1 MTAEH
6 QSGSRS
12 PLAPF
17 LRGTLFYFLLIG
29 WTLAYGILVTP
40 LLLAP
45 RPLVL
50 AAAKFWN
57 RVIMAMVRNVA
68 GIGYEIR
75 GGDNIP
81 ARPAVIAVKHQSAF
95 ETLALPLILGDPLFV
110 VKRELFWI
118 PIFGWY
124 LARLGNIA
132 IDRAAGPKALKAIV
146 RRAER
151 ALGRGHHVIIFPEG
165 TRVAPGHTRDY
176 GPGVA
181 ALYTMLDVPVVPVA
195 LNSGLFW
202 GRRSFGK
209 TPGRVCISFLPA
221 IAPGLPR
228 GEFMAVLSRRI
239 EAATNRLLAETV
251 NPASGC

>member
-1 MTAEH
+1 M
-6 QSGSRS
+6 
-12 PLAPF
+12 
-17 LRGTLFYFLLIG
+17 LRGAVFYVLLIA
-29 WTLAYGILVTP
+29 WTLGYGVLVTP
-40 LLLAP
+40 LLAAP
-45 RPLVL
+45 RAIVL

-57 RVIMAMVRNVA
+57 RVAMAMVRHIA
-68 GIGYEIR
+68 GIDYELR
-75 GGDNIP
+75 GTENIP
-81 ARPAVIAVKHQSAF
+81 ARPAVFAVKHQSAF

-118 PIFGWY
+118 PLFGWY

-151 ALGRGHHVIIFPEG
+151 ALEAGHNVIIFPEG
-165 TRVAPGHTRDY
+165 TRVAPGETRDY

-181 ALYTMLDVPVVPVA
+181 ALYAMLDVPVVPVA

-202 GRRSFGK
+202 RRRSIGK
-209 TPGRVCISFLPA
+209 TPGKVCIAFLPV

-228 GEFMAVLSRRI
+228 AQFMAELARRI
-239 EAATNRLLAETV
+239 ETVTNRVLAETV
-251 NPASGC
+251 NLAAGR